1 MGSLWLNLFGVTSD
15 LNMVT
20 HWSPR
25 YTATLFSVEKAI
37 HFICYYE
44 GKRLHIRSPWLEE
57 SQLMEFYICKPKPG
71 QKEVQIICNERGHPT
86 FSVSLFTLWS
96 RAGMGW
102 ITTVTVIFLELWFC
116 VSSWYFLEVESV
128 ALFLH
133 CKHFHVSQAPHLHHC
148 TCMYA
153 NCISIEI
160 IWKLTRDS
168 LWWWWWCVEASNHV
182 STDQQLRA
190 ETPISSLFLPSS
202 QLLIIPW
209 FFFTEVPLW
218 LVWGK
223 LESSHVT
230 YSGFSSNYIVIFI
243 VYIWWSLKLPSDLLP
258 WYLPSVSHI
267 VTHFVLVVMFSC
279 TESTLWS
286 GMKLDFWFGFQFNGK
301 TRVSTVM
308 SP

>member
-1 MGSLWLNLFGVTSD
+1 MVKGWGACGWIYLGWHRIWIWLLTGPPGTQPLCLVWREPFISYVTMRGNAYI
-15 LNMVT
+15 LEV
-20 HWSPR
+20 
-25 YTATLFSVEKAI
+25 
-37 HFICYYE
+37 
-44 GKRLHIRSPWLEE
+44 EE

-86 FSVSLFTLWS
+86 FSVSLFTQWS

-209 FFFTEVPLW
+209 FFFYWSATVACLRKVRIVSCYLQW
-218 LVWGK
+218 FFLQLHCDFHCLYLV
-223 LESSHVT
+223 ES
-230 YSGFSSNYIVIFI
+230 
-243 VYIWWSLKLPSDLLP
+243 
-258 WYLPSVSHI
+258 
-267 VTHFVLVVMFSC
+267 
-279 TESTLWS
+279 
-286 GMKLDFWFGFQFNGK
+286 
-301 TRVSTVM
+301 
-308 SP
+308 